1 MTSGPCGL
9 WKQLMT
15 SSTTK
20 VQSPL
25 LQQLR
30 HGLEPEQFKNAWRD
44 ILEGWHRRELW
55 ATLGLHDVRQRYRR
69 STLGPFWITISM
81 GVMVF
86 ALGLLYGQIFGQ
98 ELHEYL
104 PFLAAGFVIWGL
116 LSEMILGGCT
126 TFISAEG
133 MIRQLNAPVS
143 IYAYREVWSAVIAF
157 VHNIWIFFA
166 VAWWYDVGLSWNA
179 LWVLPAV
186 LILLINGFW
195 MALFFGLLSARFR
208 DVPLIIGSVV
218 QVLFFM
224 TPVIW
229 RPEMLP
235 DRALFLQLNPFYH
248 MVEILRAPMLGQTP
262 AFENWLVVLLIA
274 VFGWAVT
281 LFFYSAYR
289 WRIAYWV

>member
-1 MTSGPCGL
+1 MPINVGR
-9 WKQLMT
+9 
-15 SSTTK
+15 

-25 LQQLR
+25 AQQFH
-30 HGLEPEQFKNAWRD
+30 HGLKPQQVLRAIADIRDGWR
-44 ILEGWHRRELW
+44 RRELW

-98 ELHEYL
+98 DLHDYL
-104 PFLAAGFVIWGL
+104 PFLAAGFVVWGL
-116 LSEMILGGCT
+116 VSTMILGGCT

-143 IYAYREVWSAVIAF
+143 IYAYREVWSALIAF
-157 VHNIWIFFA
+157 AHNIWVFVA
-166 VAWWYDVGLSWNA
+166 VAWWFDVGLNWQM
-179 LWVLPAV
+179 LWVIPAIA
-186 LILLINGFW
+186 ILLINGFW
-195 MALFFGLLSARFR
+195 MCLFFGLLSARFR

-218 QVLFFM
+218 QVLFFL

-248 MVEILRAPMLGQTP
+248 MVEILRAPMLGEAP
-262 AFENWLVVLLIA
+262 ALENWLAVILIA
-274 VFGWAVT
+274 LVGWGIT

>member
-1 MTSGPCGL
+1 
-9 WKQLMT
+9 MT

>member
-1 MTSGPCGL
+1 MSINAEHL
-9 WKQLMT
+9 
-15 SSTTK
+15 
-20 VQSPL
+20 QSPL

-30 HGLEPEQFKNAWRD
+30 QGLQPAQIRRALID
-44 ILEGWHRRELW
+44 ILDGWRRRELW

-98 ELHEYL
+98 ELHDYL

-116 LSEMILGGCT
+116 VAEMILGGCT

-143 IYAYREVWSAVIAF
+143 IYAYRQIWSAVIAF
-157 VHNIWIFFA
+157 GHNIWIFFA
-166 VAWWYDVGLSWNA
+166 VAWWYDVDLGWQV

-186 LILLINGFW
+186 LMLLVNGFW

-208 DVPLIIGSVV
+208 DVPLIVGSVV
-218 QVLFFM
+218 QVLFFL

-235 DRALFLQLNPFYH
+235 DRALFLKLNPFYH
-248 MVEILRAPMLGQTP
+248 MVEILRAPMLGYIP
-262 AFENWLVVLLIA
+262 ALENWLAVLLIA
-274 VFGWAVT
+274 ACGWAIT